1 MESQQTALVTGAGQR
16 IGRAI
21 AIDLGRAGWRVA
33 VHYNSSSEAA
43 GETVEQIRSNGGSA
57 VALQADL
64 EDLDA
69 VRGLLPACAEALAP
83 PLCLI
88 NNASLFE
95 RDDIS
100 TLNPEDFQRHL
111 RVNLH
116 APVFLAQAFAASLP
130 ADARG
135 VIINILDQRV
145 WKLTPEYFSYTL
157 SKSALWTATQ
167 TLAQALAPN
176 VRVNAIGPG
185 PTLANSRQSK
195 EAFEKQQQS
204 TILQRGA
211 GPEEISAA
219 VRFILDAPSMT
230 GQMIALDGGQHLAWR
245 TPDIFESK
253 D

>member
-16 IGRAI
+16 IGRSI

-33 VHYNSSSEAA
+33 VHYNSSGEAA

-57 VALQADL
+57 VALQADF
-64 EDLDA
+64 EDLDE
-69 VRGLLPACAEALAP
+69 VRGLLPACTEALSP

-100 TLNPEDFQRHL
+100 TLNPDDFHRHL
-111 RVNLH
+111 SVNLR
-116 APVFLAQAFAASLP
+116 APVFLAQAFATSLP
-130 ADARG
+130 TNARG

-185 PTLANSRQSK
+185 PTLANSKQSK

-211 GPEEISAA
+211 ELEEISAA
-219 VRFILDAPSMT
+219 VRFILDAQSMT

-245 TPDIFESK
+245 TPDISGST